1 VPLGLTFANP
11 MGEWLAPFLLAVR
24 ATGFFEW
31 YVYMPLM
38 TLLSVPLYRW
48 LSRRLAAAR
57 DLEIVPARRGPWRVA
72 YYAPCFLLTNVL
84 AVAVKTMIVEE
95 MDYPEPPWF
104 TPLVSPLH
112 FYIAS
117 VAGAYLW
124 LLVRARRAPLDWAL
138 GIYVQIGLIGGYA
151 VAVWRLRNEPFSLAD
166 PTTAVSGIVMGLAF
180 LAYNWDLARRIALP
194 IRSAGRTLQA
204 TST

>member
-1 VPLGLTFANP
+1 VSPVLTFANP
-11 MGEWLAPFLLAVR
+11 MGEWLAPLLLAMR
-24 ATGFFEW
+24 ATAFFEW

-48 LSRRLAAAR
+48 ISRRLAAVGA
-57 DLEIVPARRGPWRVA
+57 LEIVPPGRRGLWRAA
-72 YYAPCFLLTNVL
+72 YYFLCFLLTNVL
-84 AVAVKTMIVEE
+84 AVALKTMIVEE

-104 TPLVSPLH
+104 AGLVSPLH

-138 GIYVQIGLIGGYA
+138 GVYVQIGLAGGYA
-151 VAVWRLRNEPFSLAD
+151 VAAWRLRHEPFSLGD
-166 PTTAVSGIVMGLAF
+166 PTTAVSGIVMGLTF
-180 LAYNWDLARRIALP
+180 LAYNWDLARRLLAARDVAQP
-194 IRSAGRTLQA
+194 A
-204 TST
+204 TSGL